1 MEQCIC
7 LNKTKGIRCANPAKQ
22 PPDSPL
28 YCGVHFGKTCLI
40 PPAPAPVPVPSPVT
54 VPVSAQVPS
63 STVTVMASATSS
75 GPKLVF
81 KKRSQSPSPASSASS
96 GPKLV
101 FKKRPSASPSPSLS
115 PNASLS
121 ASASASLS
129 ASASA
134 SPSASLRPSPNLSLS
149 ASTSPSPNLS
159 LSASTSPSPSPNL
172 SLSAK
177 SSKLGKIYIQS
188 KVPPRQSGDL
198 YPGDKCGARSKI
210 DVTSGQKI
218 GHPDRVAFS
227 PMTEVPDG
235 YMGFYCFE
243 NFWQSGKRYKELGHM
258 NLGTKLDDIKRWKAY
273 SEPHRRHPKAK
284 GMVPVDAIYPD
295 IGITEGID
303 YVTSRKQV
311 YVPYYY
317 NEIIS
322 KDRFQYWRSQI
333 AAGNDILIVDYD
345 GPKVPHGNYYS
356 RPCLEVT
363 LDLLVEK
370 INDTRYPFGHGY
382 VVAAALLG
390 IDPDQYTS

>member
-1 MEQCIC
+1 MSCSC
-7 LNKTKGIRCANPAKQ
+7 VLGSGPNKGKRCTNKAHGNGF
-22 PPDSPL
+22 
-28 YCGVHFGKTCLI
+28 CGVHKNCKDSFGELSSPRLQQPVIGPRI
-40 PPAPAPVPVPSPVT
+40 PPPELPKPRLHPPIIVPRLHPPIIVPTLHKVNLNTIPSP
-54 VPVSAQVPS
+54 
-63 STVTVMASATSS
+63 SATSS
-75 GPKLVF
+75 
-81 KKRSQSPSPASSASS
+81 
-96 GPKLV
+96 
-101 FKKRPSASPSPSLS
+101 
-115 PNASLS
+115 
-121 ASASASLS
+121 
-129 ASASA
+129 
-134 SPSASLRPSPNLSLS
+134 
-149 ASTSPSPNLS
+149 
-159 LSASTSPSPSPNL
+159 
-172 SLSAK
+172 
-177 SSKLGKIYIQS
+177 KLGMIYIQS

-227 PMTEVPDG
+227 PMTEVPNG
-235 YMGFYCFE
+235 YMGFHCFE
-243 NFWQSGKRYKELGHM
+243 NFWQSGKRYKEMGHM
-258 NLGTKLDDIKRWKAY
+258 NYNTKLDDIGRWKAY

-322 KDRFQYWRSQI
+322 KDRFQYWRSQV
-333 AAGNDILIVDYD
+333 AAGNDILIIDYD

-356 RPCLEVT
+356 RPCLVVT